1 MDNFFVNGN
10 LPQNGF
16 THVTILGVAL
26 ICVVLL
32 VLFYYLVCKKQFVL
46 APSTAPAVASY
57 TNPNAQYIRTG
68 VGLRLQQQDQVNVG
82 RGGAGF
88 QGGPESPVFWGV
100 SGCQDLASEQVM
112 NIGAEGAVM
121 NASSAS
127 AGFHGHGKAG
137 FTDDFLLNGPAKGR

>member
-1 MDNFFVNGN
+1 MDHFFVDGN

-32 VLFYYLVCKKQFVL
+32 VLFYYLVCKKHF
-46 APSTAPAVASY
+46 APAVASY

-68 VGLRLQQQDQVNVG
+68 VGLRLHEQDQVNVG
-82 RGGAGF
+82 SGAGF
-88 QGGPESPVFWGV
+88 QSGPEPPVFWGV
-100 SGCQDLASEQVM
+100 SGGQELASDQVM
-112 NIGAEGAVM
+112 NIGAEGADM

-127 AGFHGHGKAG
+127 AGFRGHGKAG
-137 FTDDFLLNGPAKGR
+137 FTDEFLLNGPAKGR